1 MVSGAS
7 GLVGSALVSHLEAE
21 GYTVTRLVRRP
32 PKPGEVRWD
41 PERGELD
48 PAALDGA
55 VAIVHLAGDNVG
67 NGRWTAEKK
76 RSIEE
81 SRTRSTRLLARTA
94 AAASARPDALVC
106 ASAVGIY
113 GSRADELLDEDSSH
127 GEGFLASVCEA
138 WEASAAPAR
147 EAGIR
152 TAHLRLGVVLAAHD
166 GALAKMLP
174 PFRAGVGGRVGSG
187 EQYMAWISLRDA
199 VRVFARAVSDAA
211 FTGVINVVA
220 PAPVKNKDFTKAL
233 GRVLG
238 RPTLIPVP
246 AVALRALFGEMADAT
261 VLASQRVVPRK
272 LEALGFAFNDRDI
285 EPALRS
291 VLARS
296 A

>member
-1 MVSGAS
+1 MVSGSS

-21 GYTVTRLVRRP
+21 GFAVTRLVRRE

-41 PERGELD
+41 PEKGELD
-48 PAALDGA
+48 PSALSGAA
-55 VAIVHLAGDNVG
+55 AIVHLAGDNVG
-67 NGRWTAEKK
+67 SGRWTAEKK
-76 RSIEE
+76 RRIEE
-81 SRTRSTRLLARTA
+81 SRTKPTSLLARVAATA
-94 AAASARPDALVC
+94 SPLPQALVC

-113 GSRADELLDEDSSH
+113 GDRSDELLDERSRR
-127 GEGFLASVCEA
+127 GEGFLADVCVA
-138 WEASAAPAR
+138 WEASADAAR

-166 GALAKMLP
+166 GALAKMLT
-174 PFRAGVGGRVGSG
+174 PFRAGVGGKVGSG
-187 EQYMAWISLRDA
+187 EQWMAWISLRDA
-199 VRVFARAVSDAA
+199 VRVLARAVSDPA
-211 FTGVINVVA
+211 FEGVFNVVA
-220 PAPVKNKDFTKAL
+220 PTPVKNKDFTKAL

-246 AVALRALFGEMADAT
+246 ALALRALFGEMADAT
-261 VLASQRVVPRK
+261 ILASQRVVPRR
-272 LEALGFAFNDRDI
+272 LEALGFEFADRDI